1 MVEIDPSWSNLD
13 TTLCAVA
20 SDLDRLTLRYRAHWG
35 LVRRSEAVLMRLG
48 GGSEGGVAVLNRWL
62 RVRPRGA
69 IESAHSERG
78 TLHRDD

>member
-20 SDLDRLTLRYRAHWG
+20 SDLDRLTLRYRCHWG

-48 GGSEGGVAVLNRWL
+48 GEPEAGITSLTR
-62 RVRPRGA
+62 
-69 IESAHSERG
+69 
-78 TLHRDD
+78 